1 MCPSRLGRGGSTTQ
15 AGQPRE
21 NETEGF
27 RMVRTR
33 RPRHAQHSRC
43 PILPANPAR
52 STNPNVRKMCVGC
65 QSHRQIRMRSNPQIP
80 PSPARSLEPPPR
92 STTSTSGPPC
102 HSARNSRY
110 RTKAARGRRT
120 PNQTAPT
127 TSPGCCASSRRGG
140 TARTT
145 PGGGA
150 SRSRREDVRRA
161 LLHPADSM
169 TKKRGSSL
177 SLLADALSTRPG
189 WVAAAGV

>member
-1 MCPSRLGRGGSTTQ
+1 MQSDWSSSSSNDVCGVVQRISTWRRMCPSRLGRGGSTTQ

-127 TSPGCCASSRRGG
+127 TSPPPRARRKKPRVGRSARRQSSVRPRRARG
-140 TARTT
+140 ART
-145 PGGGA
+145 A
-150 SRSRREDVRRA
+150 FVRS
-161 LLHPADSM
+161 
-169 TKKRGSSL
+169 
-177 SLLADALSTRPG
+177 
-189 WVAAAGV
+189 

>member
-1 MCPSRLGRGGSTTQ
+1 MIELSTWRRMCPSRLGRGGSTTQ

-80 PSPARSLEPPPR
+80 PPSPARSLEPPPR

-127 TSPGCCASSRRGG
+127 TSPPPRARRKKPRVGRSARRQSSVRPRRARG
-140 TARTT
+140 ART
-145 PGGGA
+145 A
-150 SRSRREDVRRA
+150 FVRS
-161 LLHPADSM
+161 
-169 TKKRGSSL
+169 
-177 SLLADALSTRPG
+177 
-189 WVAAAGV
+189 